1 MKYIY
6 KKVIQ
11 IILIVFNMLLLSPI
25 NSQELKK
32 DMQDD
37 SKYSH
42 NHEESSSHTHKGI
55 IPAGLMV
62 PHSMS
67 VGKWMVDF
75 QSMNMNMNQ
84 VMMGKNRVDPLYL
97 LLVNQ
102 YNTTVVTGSSDHSSH
117 TTASSYALTPTQV
130 IPVLQYN
137 SYKYMSVPEAMFMQM
152 NMASLMYQAT
162 EKFNI
167 MFMLPYLS
175 NTMRMFSS
183 NYETSFMKTSG
194 VGDISVTGSYKI
206 LEGKNNLAFQFGVSL
221 PTGSTDL
228 ENYMPLM
235 GKSRSPYNMQ
245 TGSGTYSA
253 IPSISY
259 NYLIGAWTFG
269 SFVQGTFR
277 SAKNDNAYKFGN
289 IYISSIWIGRNIT
302 QNFSLYIRG
311 SAQKWENITGSDPK
325 LDYRMD
331 PQNDPARQGG
341 IRYDG
346 LIGITINLWSDLN
359 IALEGGVP
367 VYQHLNGPQ
376 VGTTQIF
383 NFKVNKTL

>member
-1 MKYIY
+1 
-6 KKVIQ
+6 
-11 IILIVFNMLLLSPI
+11 
-25 NSQELKK
+25 
-32 DMQDD
+32 
-37 SKYSH
+37 
-42 NHEESSSHTHKGI
+42 
-55 IPAGLMV
+55 
-62 PHSMS
+62 
-67 VGKWMVDF
+67 
-75 QSMNMNMNQ
+75 
-84 VMMGKNRVDPLYL
+84 
-97 LLVNQ
+97 
-102 YNTTVVTGSSDHSSH
+102 
-117 TTASSYALTPTQV
+117 
-130 IPVLQYN
+130 
-137 SYKYMSVPEAMFMQM
+137 
-152 NMASLMYQAT
+152 
-162 EKFNI
+162 
-167 MFMLPYLS
+167 
-175 NTMRMFSS
+175 
-183 NYETSFMKTSG
+183 
-194 VGDISVTGSYKI
+194 
-206 LEGKNNLAFQFGVSL
+206 
-221 PTGSTDL
+221 
-228 ENYMPLM
+228 
-235 GKSRSPYNMQ
+235 MQ

-383 NFKVNKTL
+383 NFKVNKIL

>member
-1 MKYIY
+1 
-6 KKVIQ
+6 
-11 IILIVFNMLLLSPI
+11 
-25 NSQELKK
+25 
-32 DMQDD
+32 
-37 SKYSH
+37 
-42 NHEESSSHTHKGI
+42 
-55 IPAGLMV
+55 
-62 PHSMS
+62 
-67 VGKWMVDF
+67 
-75 QSMNMNMNQ
+75 
-84 VMMGKNRVDPLYL
+84 
-97 LLVNQ
+97 
-102 YNTTVVTGSSDHSSH
+102 
-117 TTASSYALTPTQV
+117 
-130 IPVLQYN
+130 
-137 SYKYMSVPEAMFMQM
+137 M

-175 NTMRMFSS
+175 STMRMFSS

-221 PTGSTDL
+221 PTGSIDL

-235 GKSRSPYNMQ
+235 GKTRSPYNMQ

-277 SAKNDNAYKFGN
+277 SAKNDNDYKFGN

-302 QNFSLYIRG
+302 QNFSFYVRG

-346 LIGITINLWSDLN
+346 LIGINIKLWSDIN

-367 VYQHLNGPQ
+367 VYQHLNGPM

-383 NFKVNKTL
+383 NFKVNKIL